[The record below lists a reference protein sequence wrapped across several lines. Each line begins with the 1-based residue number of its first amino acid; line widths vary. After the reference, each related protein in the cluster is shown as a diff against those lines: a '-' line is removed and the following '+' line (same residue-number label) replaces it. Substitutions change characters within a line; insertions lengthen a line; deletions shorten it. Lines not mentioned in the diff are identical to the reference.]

1 MDKKTFI
8 SELEQ
13 ALSVLQEEELQ
24 DIMEEYEQHID
35 MKVQNG
41 LTEEE
46 AIADFGNLKELTSE
60 ILEAYHVR
68 GDYASVRKETG
79 KSRFS
84 SIRAGKANPG
94 EGVKRGPDIRKAGAD
109 FRNFCVSQGKKAGA
123 CFRNFSGKE
132 TGDKNGGE
140 EVPENEDIRL
150 ENASGAGSVSAAS
163 GGHLADFLQ
172 VRQTG
177 EGFYCLMVEKRLEND
192 GTSFARRMAAGSE
205 MGRPSLGRFALV
217 HRTWHPDCRCLFP
230 DCMELRLDFLCCI
243 VRGRGHRNSFW
254 TGDAGGA
261 AGSGISSGGSYP
273 GAFRIEYKSVFCSG
287 TGTEFHLEKEKNRNF
302 SENGRKRKGGRSVRG
317 LRLWRGGRACVRR
330 FFWEAFWQAF

>member
-46 AIADFGNLKELTSE
+46 AIADFGNLKDLTSE

-68 GDYASVRKETG
+68 GDYASVREETG

-109 FRNFCVSQGKKAGA
+109 FRNFCVSQGKKQEPASGTFQERKREIRTEERKSRRMKTSVWKMRPALEAFLQDGVRRAFGGLFAGA
-123 CFRNFSGKE
+123 SDR
-132 TGDKNGGE
+132 
-140 EVPENEDIRL
+140 
-150 ENASGAGSVSAAS
+150 
-163 GGHLADFLQ
+163 
-172 VRQTG
+172 
-177 EGFYCLMVEKRLEND
+177 
-192 GTSFARRMAAGSE
+192 
-205 MGRPSLGRFALV
+205 
-217 HRTWHPDCRCLFP
+217 
-230 DCMELRLDFLCCI
+230 
-243 VRGRGHRNSFW
+243 
-254 TGDAGGA
+254 
-261 AGSGISSGGSYP
+261 
-273 GAFRIEYKSVFCSG
+273 
-287 TGTEFHLEKEKNRNF
+287 
-302 SENGRKRKGGRSVRG
+302 
-317 LRLWRGGRACVRR
+317 
-330 FFWEAFWQAF
+330 

>member
-46 AIADFGNLKELTSE
+46 AIADFGNLKDLTSE

-68 GDYASVRKETG
+68 GDYASVREETG

-150 ENASGAGSVSAAS
+150 ENASGAGSVSAGRRPA
-163 GGHLADFLQ
+163 GIWRTFCRC
-172 VRQTG
+172 VRQVKDFTVSWLKRGWRMTG
-177 EGFYCLMVEKRLEND
+177 RLL
-192 GTSFARRMAAGSE
+192 RAGWQLA
-205 MGRPSLGRFALV
+205 LGRFALV

-317 LRLWRGGRACVRR
+317 LRLWRGGRACVRYRR

>member
-150 ENASGAGSVSAAS
+150 ENASGAGSVSAGRRPAGIWRTFCRCVGQVKDFTVS
-163 GGHLADFLQ
+163 WLKRGWRMTGRLLRAGWQLALKWGGRLWDGLLWCTGHGTRIAAACFRIVWNCGWIFFAVLCGAVGIGTLFGLGMLAVLLAQGYPLAGVTLGLFGLNISL
-172 VRQTG
+172 
-177 EGFYCLMVEKRLEND
+177 F
-192 GTSFARRMAAGSE
+192 SAAGLGLSFIWRKKRTE
-205 MGRPSLGRFALV
+205 ISLKMEGREREAGLYG
-217 HRTWHPDCRCLFP
+217 DCGFG
-230 DCMELRLDFLCCI
+230 EEEE
-243 VRGRGHRNSFW
+243 H
-254 TGDAGGA
+254 A
-261 AGSGISSGGSYP
+261 
-273 GAFRIEYKSVFCSG
+273 
-287 TGTEFHLEKEKNRNF
+287 
-302 SENGRKRKGGRSVRG
+302 
-317 LRLWRGGRACVRR
+317 
-330 FFWEAFWQAF
+330 